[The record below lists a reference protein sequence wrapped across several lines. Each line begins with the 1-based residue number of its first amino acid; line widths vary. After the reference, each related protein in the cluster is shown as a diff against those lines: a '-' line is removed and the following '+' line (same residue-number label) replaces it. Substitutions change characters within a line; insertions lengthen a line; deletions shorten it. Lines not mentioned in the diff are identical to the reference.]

1 VDTIGMIIDKLGDII
16 AFGICIM
23 LSAAVLGLVSFIV
36 YTTVHNTYCKLFHKC
51 SPYAEWVL
59 NPFNIG
65 GGHYKYY
72 IICDTCGRKLGQ
84 ITKTEYDAKRD
95 KQRSE

>member
-1 VDTIGMIIDKLGDII
+1 MDTIGMIIDKLGDII
-16 AFGICIM
+16 AFGMCIV
-23 LSAAVLGLVSFIV
+23 LAVAAVSLVGFLV
-36 YTTVHNTYCKLFHKC
+36 YTTAGNIRCKLFHKC

-59 NPFNIG
+59 NPFGIG

-72 IICDTCGRKLGQ
+72 TICDTCGRKLGQ